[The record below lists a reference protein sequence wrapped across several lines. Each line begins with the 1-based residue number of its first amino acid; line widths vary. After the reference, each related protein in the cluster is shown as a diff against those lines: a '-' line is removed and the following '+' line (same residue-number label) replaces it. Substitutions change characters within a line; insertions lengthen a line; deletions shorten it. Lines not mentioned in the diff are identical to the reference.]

1 MVHTTGVGLWL
12 AVASPLAAQPIDVGP
27 PVVASPAAPA
37 ATVDTRAPAATVD
50 TRAPAATS
58 GALVTPAV
66 TSGRADEN
74 AVRQAGD
81 AFGTSIGREVIGL
94 YNQMS
99 VRGFSPIA
107 AGNVRIDGLY
117 FDPVIVPTARLARS
131 TTIRV
136 GLSALG
142 SPFPAPTGLVDF
154 GFRRPGDK
162 AGASLQLGIDSWG
175 TTNAELDAVLPVAA
189 TLSLGIGASARFES
203 GLDKTREDELGGAL
217 ILRWTPSPGL
227 TLMPFINVS
236 RSLLDDHRL
245 TFLPATEV
253 LPPPLP
259 RRQRF
264 GPDWVNGSNT
274 ETNLGF
280 IGDWQLGP
288 SWLLRAGLFRSSRVV
303 DDQSTNLIRNLRP
316 DGSGRQFVIADPQ
329 LDFASISGEVRL
341 TRLFAEGPRRHR
353 VHLAMRGRAGDR
365 RFGGSTTLDLG
376 PVIID
381 QPSIAPKPLYGFGAQ
396 QQDKVRQWTGGIA
409 YDGRWA
415 GVGELAAG
423 LQYSQY
429 QKRIDLPTG
438 GVQATDARPLLY
450 YATLAA
456 NLGERLVAYAGVANG
471 LEESGI
477 APGNAANRNEA
488 LPAIRTRQFDAGLRY
503 VITPAIKLVA
513 GVFDISKPY
522 FNLDANNRFDVLG
535 DVINRGMEVSV
546 AGAATRDLSIVAGAV
561 LLWPRVTGAA
571 VTAGRIGDRPVGA
584 ISQRLEVSADWRPP
598 LLPGVSLDTKIA
610 WRSAETATVS
620 NAVAIPARA
629 NVDIGGRYR
638 FKLARNRALLRVQL
652 ANVFD
657 VRGYELRGAG
667 AYGPIP
673 GRLLQ
678 AYVTVDF

>member
-27 PVVASPAAPA
+27 PPVASPA
-37 ATVDTRAPAATVD
+37 APAATVD

-117 FDPVIVPTARLARS
+117 FDPVIVPTPRLSRA

-136 GLSALG
+136 GLTALG
-142 SPFPAPTGLVDF
+142 NPFPAPTGLVDF
-154 GFRRPGDK
+154 GFRRPGDA
-162 AGASLQLGIDSWG
+162 AGASVQLGIDSWG
-175 TTNAELDAVLPVAA
+175 TTNAEIDAVLPVAA
-189 TLSLGIGASARFES
+189 TLSLGIGASARLES
-203 GLDKTREDELGGAL
+203 GLDRTRDRKLGGAL
-217 ILRWTPSPGL
+217 IARWTPAPGL
-227 TLMPFINVS
+227 TLMPFVNVT
-236 RSLLDDHRL
+236 RTLLDDHRI
-245 TFLPATEV
+245 TFLTATEV
-253 LPPPLP
+253 LPQPLP
-259 RRQRF
+259 RRLRF
-264 GPDWVNGSNT
+264 GPAWVNGTNT
-274 ETNLGF
+274 EANLGF
-280 IGDWQLGP
+280 IGDWQIGP
-288 SWLLRAGLFRSSRVV
+288 QWLLRAGLFRSSRVV
-303 DDQSTNLIRNLRP
+303 DDQYSNLVRDLRP
-316 DGSGRQFVIADPQ
+316 DGSGRQIVFADPQ
-329 LDFASISGEVRL
+329 LAFASVSGEVRL
-341 TRLFAEGPRRHR
+341 TRLFADGPRQHR
-353 VHLAMRGRAGDR
+353 VHLALRGRAGDR
-365 RFGGSTTLDLG
+365 RFGGSTQLDLG
-376 PVIID
+376 PVRID
-381 QPSIAPKPLYGFGAQ
+381 QPSTLAKPVFGFGTQ
-396 QQDKVRQWTGGIA
+396 QQDKVRQETGGIA
-409 YDGRWA
+409 YEGRWA

-423 LQYSQY
+423 LQYSKY

-456 NLGERLVAYAGVANG
+456 NLGERLVVYAGVANG

-584 ISQRLEVSADWRPP
+584 ISQRLEVSADWRPS

-652 ANVFD
+652 TNVFD

>member
-1 MVHTTGVGLWL
+1 VNFQRPFTSPADIEKVPAGGYMGHAKGFGLWL
-12 AVASPLAAQPIDVGP
+12 AVSSPLAAQPIDAGQ
-27 PVVASPAAPA
+27 PVFALPA
-37 ATVDTRAPAATVD
+37 
-50 TRAPAATS
+50 
-58 GALVTPAV
+58 TPAV

-81 AFGTSIGREVIGL
+81 AFGTSIGREIIGL

-99 VRGFSPIA
+99 VRGFSPVA

-154 GFRRPGDK
+154 GFRRPSNI
-162 AGASLQLGIDSWG
+162 AGASVQLGIDSWG
-175 TTNAELDAVLPVAA
+175 TTNAELDAVLPLAS
-189 TLSLGIGASARFES
+189 TLSLGLGASARFES
-203 GLDKTREDELGGAL
+203 GLDKTRDHKLGGSL
-217 ILRWTPSPGL
+217 IARWTPAPGL
-227 TLMPFINVS
+227 TLMPFVNVT
-236 RSLLDDHRL
+236 RTLLDDHRV
-245 TFLPATEV
+245 TFLTATEV
-253 LPPPLP
+253 LPQPLP

-264 GPDWVNGSNT
+264 GPDWVHGTNS
-274 ETNLGF
+274 EINLGF
-280 IGDWQLGP
+280 IGDWQIGP
-288 SWLLRAGLFRSSRVV
+288 TWLLRAGLFRSSRVV
-303 DDQSTNLIRNLRP
+303 DDQSSNLIRNLRP
-316 DGSGRQFVIADPQ
+316 DGSGRQFIVADPQ
-329 LDFASISGEVRL
+329 LDFASVSGEVRL
-341 TRLFAEGPRRHR
+341 TRLFAEGPRQHR
-353 VHLAMRGRAGDR
+353 LHLAMRGRAGDR
-365 RFGGSTTLDLG
+365 RFGGSTMLDLG

-381 QPSIAPKPLYGFGAQ
+381 QPRALPKPVYGFGAQ

-409 YDGRWA
+409 YEGRWD
-415 GVGELAAG
+415 GVGELSAG
-423 LQYSQY
+423 LQRSDYR
-429 QKRIDLPTG
+429 KRIDLPAG
-438 GVQATDARPLLY
+438 GVQATDAKPWLY
-450 YATLAA
+450 NITVAA
-456 NLGERLVAYAGVANG
+456 NLGERLVVYAGAVNG

-488 LPAIRTRQFDAGLRY
+488 LPAIRTRQFDAGLRFA
-503 VITPAIKLVA
+503 ITPDIKLVA

-535 DVINRGMEVSV
+535 DVINRGVEISV
-546 AGAATRDLSIVAGAV
+546 AGPATRDLSIVAGAV

-584 ISQRLEVSADWRPP
+584 IDRRVEISADWRPP
-598 LLPGVSLDTKIA
+598 LLSGVSFDTKIA

-638 FKLARNRALLRVQL
+638 FKLARNTALLRVQL
-652 ANVFD
+652 TNVFD

-667 AYGPIP
+667 AYGPIA

-678 AYVTVDF
+678 GYVTVDF